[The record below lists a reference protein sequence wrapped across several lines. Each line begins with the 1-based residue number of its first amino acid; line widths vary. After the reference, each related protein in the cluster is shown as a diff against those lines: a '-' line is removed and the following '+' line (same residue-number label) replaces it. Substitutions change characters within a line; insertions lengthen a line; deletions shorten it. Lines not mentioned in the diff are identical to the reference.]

1 MERGRKLSLKFE
13 FATVKS
19 QYTVKGQMGLAQ
31 ENTTMLVGLGF
42 QYTFPGYINN
52 NKKHS

>member
-1 MERGRKLSLKFE
+1 
-13 FATVKS
+13 
-19 QYTVKGQMGLAQ
+19 MGLAQ

-52 NKKHS
+52 NKKHSEILITTLSEVVSDKDDLRLS